1 MTNGTRCV
9 VVVDEA
15 LAPGLAANAAAVMAM
30 TLGTKVPAMV
40 GEAFVDGAGEEHPG
54 LITTGLPVLRAAAN
68 ELPGLRARALAA
80 EVGVVGFPRS
90 GQTTTDYE
98 QFRAMVAETDAPE
111 YLGLAF
117 YGDGKTLRR
126 ITGSLGL
133 LR

>member
-1 MTNGTRCV
+1 M

-15 LAPGLAANAAAVMAM
+15 LAPGLAANAAAVLAM
-30 TLGTKVPAMV
+30 TLGTKVPGMV
-40 GEAFVDGAGEEHPG
+40 GEGFVDGAGQEHPG
-54 LITTGLPVLRAAAN
+54 LITTGLPVLRAKADQ
-68 ELPGLRARALAA
+68 LPTLRAKAVAA

-98 QFRAMVAETDAPE
+98 HFRDMVASTEAPE

-117 YGDGKTLRR
+117 YGDGKLVRR
-126 ITGSLGL
+126 LTGSLGL

>member
-15 LAPGLAANAAAVMAM
+15 LAPGLAANAAAVLAM
-30 TLGTKVPAMV
+30 TLGTKVPALV
-40 GEAFVDGAGEEHPG
+40 GDAFVDGAGDEHPG
-54 LITTGLPVLRAAAN
+54 LITTGLPVLRAAAD
-68 ELPGLRARALAA
+68 ELPALRAKALAA

-98 QFRAMVAETDAPE
+98 HFRALVSQTESPE

-126 ITGSLGL
+126 LTGSLGL

>member
-9 VVVDEA
+9 MVVDEA

-30 TLGTKVPAMV
+30 TLGTKVPALV

-54 LITTGLPVLRAAAN
+54 LITTGLPVLRATAG
-68 ELPGLRARALAA
+68 ELPALRARALAA
-80 EVGVVGFPRS
+80 EVGVIGFPRF
-90 GQTTTDYE
+90 GQTTNDYE
-98 QFRAMVAETDAPE
+98 HFRALVAQTDAPE